1 MWLTIDEAA
10 QYLKISKETLYRMAQ
25 REHILA
31 SKLGSQWLFM
41 QSIIDKWLEDQRD
54 YQTEKSSNQ
63 THEIRSQKD
72 VA

>member
-10 QYLKISKETLYRMAQ
+10 QYLKISKETLYKMAQ
-25 REHILA
+25 REQIPA
-31 SKLGSQWLFM
+31 SKLGSQWRFK
-41 QSIIDKWLEDQRD
+41 QSIIDKWLESQSD